1 MIMPP
6 RKSLDIDPK
15 LSVLMAQ
22 AEKLKTDQ
30 KLMLGELV
38 IETGIH
44 KLMDADQFRD
54 LLTRTVD
61 QIKTATATRERKR
74 TDATFSAQPET
85 NAKPNGHADPEPARH
100 RPADLL
106 SESAAD

>member
-15 LSVLMAQ
+15 LSALMAQ

-30 KLMLGELV
+30 KIMLGELV

-44 KLMDADQFRD
+44 KVMDADQFRD
-54 LLTRTVD
+54 LLIRAAE
-61 QIKTATATRERKR
+61 QAKAATAAQEGKR
-74 TDATFSAQPET
+74 ADATFSARPET
-85 NAKPNGHADPEPARH
+85 NAKPNGQADPEPARH

-106 SESAAD
+106 SESEAD

>member
-1 MIMPP
+1 MPP

-15 LSVLMAQ
+15 LSALMAQ

-30 KLMLGELV
+30 KIMLGELV

-44 KLMDADQFRD
+44 KVVDADQLRD
-54 LLTRTVD
+54 LLNRARD
-61 QIKTATATRERKR
+61 QVKAAAATREGKR
-74 TDATFSAQPET
+74 SDATFSAKPET

-106 SESAAD
+106 SESEAD